1 MFLICSLCI
10 MAFDRRGK
18 FRKIGLNRGIF
29 ELKIKAKAFAKVNP
43 YLKVKGLREDGYH
56 QLDISYL
63 TINLADKITIRP
75 NTRKEIEISTGAE
88 LPTEENLCHKVA
100 IKLKNT
106 CGVKAGA
113 KITLKKEI
121 PIGGGLG
128 GGSSDAATTL
138 ICLNRLWDCN
148 LPRRSLIDI
157 GKEFGADIPFFFYGG
172 YCTASGTGV
181 DLQQK
186 ENIFQDRL
194 IPLVFPPFSQLTS
207 EVYAKYDQISED
219 SDASQTKVRN
229 SLRKDTISFCI
240 ENDLQKPALQLNPGL
255 SEYLNLFQRSSTI
268 VTSGVAGSGSCIFGI
283 SRLNASPDEIRQE
296 IEKEI
301 NSISEKARLRVTKPT
316 NTGQLVQKVD

>member
-1 MFLICSLCI
+1 M
-10 MAFDRRGK
+10 
-18 FRKIGLNRGIF
+18 KIN
-29 ELKIKAKAFAKVNP
+29 AKAFAKVNP

-56 QLDISYL
+56 QLDIGYL

-75 NTRKEIEISTGAE
+75 NTEDEIEISTEAN
-88 LPTEENLCHKVA
+88 LSTKENLCYKVA
-100 IKLKNT
+100 VKLKST

-148 LPRRSLIDI
+148 LSRRSLIDI

-172 YCTASGTGV
+172 YCTGSGTGV

-207 EVYAKYDQISED
+207 EVYAKYDQIFED
-219 SDASQTKVRN
+219 SDASQTKAQN
-229 SLRKDTISFCI
+229 FLQKNTIGLDI

-255 SEYLNLFQRSSTI
+255 SEYLNLFQNSSTI
-268 VTSGVAGSGSCIFGI
+268 ATSGLAGSGSCVFGI
-283 SRLNASPDEIRQE
+283 SRADVSPNEIRQE
-296 IEKEI
+296 IEKEL
-301 NSISEKARLRVTKPT
+301 NSISERAMLKVAKPT
-316 NTGQLVQKVD
+316 NTGQLVQQVKNPGHSPGHLKKQCEDGI

>member
-1 MFLICSLCI
+1 
-10 MAFDRRGK
+10 
-18 FRKIGLNRGIF
+18 
-29 ELKIKAKAFAKVNP
+29 LKIKAKAFAKVNP

-56 QLDISYL
+56 QLDVSYL

-75 NTRKEIEISTGAE
+75 NTREEIEISTGANIS
-88 LPTEENLCHKVA
+88 TEENLCYKVA
-100 IKLKNT
+100 VKLKRT

-157 GKEFGADIPFFFYGG
+157 AKEFGADIPFFFYGG

-207 EVYAKYDQISED
+207 KVYAKYDQISED
-219 SDASQTKVRN
+219 GDPSQPKVRN
-229 SLRKDTISFCI
+229 FPRNDTISFDI

-268 VTSGVAGSGSCIFGI
+268 VTSGLAGSGSCIFGI
-283 SRLNASPDEIRQE
+283 SRVNTSPGEVRQE
-296 IEKEI
+296 IEKEL
-301 NSISEKARLRVTKPT
+301 NSISKKARLKVAKPT
-316 NTGQLVQKVD
+316 NTGQLVQQLD